1 MNWGG
6 YTRNWKKMALNI
18 AIVGIG
24 AAVRGIGLY
33 ASGKAIHD
41 ESGNAVGPVRIIPVV
56 SVDLSLLPT
65 WWKFVVVSFVVS
77 L

>member
-1 MNWGG
+1 MV
-6 YTRNWKKMALNI
+6 LNI
-18 AIVGIG
+18 AIVGLVLQF
-24 AAVRGIGLY
+24 AALDYMRL
-33 ASGKAIHD
+33 GKRFMMRV
-41 ESGNAVGPVRIIPVV
+41 GMAVGPVRIIPVV

>member
-1 MNWGG
+1 
-6 YTRNWKKMALNI
+6 MALNI
-18 AIVGIG
+18 AIMGIG

-33 ASGKAIHD
+33 AYGKAIHD

-56 SVDLSLLPT
+56 SEWESVNFMWENLRRLVL
-65 WWKFVVVSFVVS
+65 VVSKMLEIVREVKVM